1 MKSCIFTGYVEHTRL
16 KPVWNRFQ
24 YPVYAYCLNLDEL
37 KQLDKL
43 LPFFGYNRFR
53 PASIFDSDYLDEKP
67 ESIREKLFRFLE
79 PKGCADR
86 VSTIMLITSARYFNY
101 VFNPVS
107 FYYCFSDDDE
117 LVCTVAEVNNTYGE
131 RHVYILDEPQK
142 EIPGFLSRY
151 TAQKQFHVSPFNRVE
166 GVYEFLFSDIRKE
179 LDIRISLYKNGE
191 EVFNARLWGR
201 PKPLDRHNHIK
212 TILKHPLIPHLTKP
226 RILWQAANL
235 HFRRKLSMYEKPI
248 PLSVMTIR
256 KNPPAEWQRQCMKI
270 ILSILERIEKGCLR
284 VTFPDGRVRRFGDV
298 NASLKAEI
306 IINDYRFFSRT
317 TLGGEIG
324 LGESFMADEW
334 DSSDVTSVF
343 KVFIENR
350 EALFDGNFPTAFLL
364 RMANRMRHILRKNT
378 MTGSSKNITRHYD
391 LSNDF
396 FQLFLDSS
404 MTYSCA
410 LYKTPDESLEDAQKN
425 KIHSLIKKAGIEKN
439 DHVLEIGCG
448 WGSFAME
455 AAKMTGCRVTGI
467 TISEAQY
474 CYTQKRICDEGL
486 QDRVT
491 VLLEDYRNIQGQFD
505 KIVSIEMLEAVGH
518 EYLGTFFRCCD
529 RLLKPDGL
537 LVLQVITIPDY
548 HYETYKKETDWIQ
561 KHIFPGGFLPSLTAM
576 GEAMTNHSR
585 FIVEKIDNIGIH
597 YALTLRE
604 WRKRFFE
611 QMDAVSKMGFDRS
624 FRRKWLYYFS
634 CCEAGFA
641 MRVLGDLQ
649 IVLTRP
655 NNKRLPAFD

>member
-1 MKSCIFTGYVEHTRL
+1 MKSCIFTGYVEHTRS
-16 KPVWNRFQ
+16 KPVWNHFQ
-24 YPVYAYCLNLDEL
+24 YPVYVYCLNLDEL
-37 KQLDKL
+37 KQLDNL
-43 LPFFGYNRFR
+43 LPFFGYNRVR

-67 ESIREKLFRFLE
+67 ESIRKKLFRFLE
-79 PKGCADR
+79 EKGCADR
-86 VSTIMLITSARYFNY
+86 VSIVMLITSARYFNY

-107 FYYCFSDDDE
+107 FYYCFSDDYE

-131 RHVYILDEPQK
+131 KHVYILHEPQNR
-142 EIPGFLSRY
+142 IPGFLSRY
-151 TAQKQFHVSPFNRVE
+151 TAKKQFHVSPFNKVE
-166 GVYEFLFSDIRKE
+166 GVYEFLFSDIRKK
-179 LDIRISLYKNGE
+179 LDIRVNLYKDNE
-191 EVFNARLWGR
+191 EVFNAQLRGR
-201 PKPLDRHNHIK
+201 SQPLDRRNHLK

-226 RILWQAANL
+226 RILWEAVNL
-235 HFRRKLSMYEKPI
+235 HFRRKLSMYDKPI

-256 KNPPAEWQRQCMKI
+256 KNSPGELQKQFMKI
-270 ILSILERIEKGCLR
+270 FLNILERIEKGCLKL
-284 VTFPDGRVRRFGDV
+284 TFPDGRVKTFGDA

-306 IINDYRFFSRT
+306 KINDYRFFPRT
-317 TLGGEIG
+317 VLGGDIG

-334 DSSDVTSVF
+334 DSRDLTDVF
-343 KVFIENR
+343 KIFIENR
-350 EALFDGNFPTAFLL
+350 EVLFDGNFPTAFLF
-364 RMANRMRHILRKNT
+364 RTANRMRHTLRKNS
-378 MTGSSKNITRHYD
+378 MTGSRKNISSHYD

-396 FQLFLDSS
+396 FRLFLDSS
-404 MTYSCA
+404 MSYSSA
-410 LYKTPDESLEDAQKN
+410 LYKTPDDSLEDAQRN
-425 KIHSLIKKAGIEKN
+425 KIHSLIKKAEIEKN

-455 AAKMTGCRVTGI
+455 AAKTTGCRVTGV
-467 TISEAQY
+467 TISQAQY
-474 CYTQKRICDEGL
+474 DYAQKKICEEGL
-486 QDRVT
+486 EDRVT

-518 EYLGTFFRCCD
+518 EYLGTFFSCCD

-561 KHIFPGGFLPSLTAM
+561 KHIFPGGFIPSLTAM
-576 GEAMTNHSR
+576 GEAMTKHSR

-604 WRKRFFE
+604 WRKRFRE
-611 QMDAVSKMGFDRS
+611 HMETVSNMGFDRS
-624 FRRKWLYYFS
+624 FKRKWLYYFS

-649 IVLTRP
+649 IVMTRP